1 MILFWMLGRD
11 VIEFVL
17 FRTVESPVGLGDI
30 LLTAYVSIFW
40 VLPFKSE
47 PLGLIS
53 TGSGI

>member
-1 MILFWMLGRD
+1 M
-11 VIEFVL
+11 IEFVL